1 MIVDTYLTKPAHT
14 YMAVLINQDK
24 ILHED
29 GKEYRL
35 EDVPKDTRIW
45 SSWDHKV
52 EHIWKDLKIGEV
64 LIYSEDP
71 IRWRKQ
77 TNTKDHY
84 WGTFSNGQDVYLL
97 KTQHFPTNDIEAL
110 QAFMEWRDWIEEY
123 GGKANGT
130 VASTSWSIWRASLDQ
145 PFISPRDWPRA
156 VKFPIG
162 GRLVPCREPNSGW
175 VGDFIQWDMQAA
187 YSRKLGTIKFGGPE
201 SKWID
206 VKESSHYRE
215 LAAKGIPVYVTA
227 KVWVP
232 KMRFGP
238 LPQRRQKY
246 SPFSYV
252 PIHYFTNKQLYGTW
266 TYQEIEQA
274 EKVGCKIGIDRIW
287 VHSGGEFNFARW
299 WLAIE
304 DGRENLQGFARYL
317 AKVTGNSLWGQ
328 FAFREKKRKIRW
340 FGEDG
345 KRDHRIIQPRLGSRP
360 QSPELADQLSG
371 QIRAELYEMMMLAEG
386 GLMQANTDGA
396 WVQNQDGWMPPDQ
409 WRIKNRAKYMEF
421 IDASNYRFWEPDAD
435 EPTYIMAGVPMDW
448 QKTLFEQTW
457 DRVLRGEKIEDAA

>member
-1 MIVDTYLTKPAHT
+1 MLVDTYLTKPKHT
-14 YMAVLINQDK
+14 FMAVLIDQDK

-52 EHIWKDLKIGEV
+52 QHIWRDLKIGEV
-64 LIYSEDP
+64 LVYSEDP
-71 IRWRKQ
+71 IRWRKE
-77 TNTKDHY
+77 TKEEDHF
-84 WGTFSNGQDVYLL
+84 WGTFSNAQDIYLL
-97 KTQHFPTNDIEAL
+97 KTHHFPTNDIEAL
-110 QAFMEWRDWIEEY
+110 NAFMEWRDWIEEY
-123 GGKANGT
+123 GGKASGT
-130 VASTSWSIWRASLDQ
+130 VASVSWSIWRATLSK
-145 PFISPRDWPRA
+145 PFVSPRDWPRA

-162 GRLVPCREPNSGW
+162 GRLVPCIEENSAW
-175 VGDFIQWDMQAA
+175 MGDFIQWDLQAA
-187 YSRKLGTIKFGGPE
+187 YSRKLGTIKFGGLE
-201 SKWID
+201 SKWVE
-206 VKESSHYRE
+206 VKETSHYRE

-227 KVWVP
+227 RVWVP
-232 KMRFGP
+232 GMRYGP
-238 LPQRRQKY
+238 LPERRQKY
-246 SPFSYV
+246 SPFSYI
-252 PIHYFTNKQLYGTW
+252 PIRYWTNRQIYGTW
-266 TYQEIEQA
+266 TIQEIEQA
-274 EKVGCKIGIDRIW
+274 ELAGCTVKIDRIW
-287 VHSGGEFNFARW
+287 VHSGGELNFERW

-345 KRDHRIIQPRLGSRP
+345 KRDHRIIQPRLGNRP

-371 QIRAELYEMMMLAEG
+371 QIRAELYEMIRLAEG

-409 WRIKNRAKYMEF
+409 WRIKNRARYMEF
-421 IDASNYRFWEPDAD
+421 IDASNYRFWEPDT
-435 EPTYIMAGVPMDW
+435 ENPTYIMAGVPMDW
-448 QKTLFEQTW
+448 QETLFEQTW
-457 DRVLRGEKIEDAA
+457 SKILEGVTV